1 MPNLNSVELKTL
13 VPARDFA
20 RSKDFYQALGFQMP
34 WSDDQLAY
42 LHHGTCSFLLQNF
55 YVHGQAENFVM
66 HLLVE
71 DVDAWHR
78 HLAKEGIADRFGVR
92 MGELVERPGRCA
104 SSCCSTP
111 AKRFGALH
119 RTSRL
124 DNSGVSPIPSAA
136 DS

>member
-1 MPNLNSVELKTL
+1 MAGSSMPNLNSVELKTL

-92 MGELVERPGRCA
+92 MGELVERPWKMRE
-104 SSCCSTP
+104 
-111 AKRFGALH
+111 FVLF
-119 RTSRL
+119 
-124 DNSGVSPIPSAA
+124 DPSEVLWRIAQNIQA
-136 DS
+136 R